1 MPAHPPHAARPP
13 RLVWLC
19 AVAFFA
25 LQIGFGPRYPVFRD
39 EFYYLA
45 CSNHLAWGYVDH
57 PPLSIFLLA
66 AWKALFGD
74 SLWSLRFLPSL
85 AGAATLLMVS
95 ELAGL
100 LTGSTF
106 ARTFAAFAMLA
117 APTVFG
123 ITGIYSMN
131 AFDFLFWLGAAL
143 VVAHMCGSDA
153 AARARLWPLLGLVL
167 GLGLL
172 NKLSV
177 GALGVGIAAATALTP
192 LRADLR
198 TRGPWIAAALTIVLF
213 APHLV
218 WQAQHGW
225 PTLEFMRNASQH
237 KNVSLGPLGFL
248 LAQVSAFGPWSAF
261 LWAPGLI
268 WLVLGAGGR
277 FRALAVVFAA
287 SFLAFMNGKAYYLA
301 PAMLVPLAA
310 GAGILG
316 RRLDRPKLAWVRG
329 LLLVQWLSFAA
340 VAVPIVVPLLSPER
354 LEAYMSRLRMVP
366 KQAERNELGVL
377 PQHYAD
383 RFGWQELASLTA
395 RAWQSLTPEEQ
406 ARAIIVTSN
415 YGEAGAID
423 YYGRALGLPP
433 ARSQHNNYYLWGPG
447 NPHATI
453 VIAVGMSPEG
463 LSEVFGDVRPTL
475 SITDPFAM
483 PYEREHPV
491 TVCRRPKALL
501 RDAWVRGKHY
511 I

>member
-1 MPAHPPHAARPP
+1 MHAPPTARIPL
-13 RLVWLC
+13 LVWLC
-19 AVAFFA
+19 AAAFFA
-25 LQIGFGPRYPVFRD
+25 LQFGFGPRYPVFRD

-45 CSNHLAWGYVDH
+45 CSHHLAWGYVDH
-57 PPLSIFLLA
+57 PPLSIFVLA
-66 AWKALFGD
+66 GWTALFGD
-74 SLWSLRFLPSL
+74 SLASLRFLPSL

-95 ELAGL
+95 DLAGL
-100 LTGSTF
+100 LTGSAF
-106 ARTFAAFAMLA
+106 ARTFAAVAMLA

-123 ITGIYSMN
+123 ITGFYSMN
-131 AFDFLFWLGAAL
+131 AFDLVFWLGAIL
-143 VVAHMCGSDA
+143 IVAHMCRSDA
-153 AARARLWPLLGLVL
+153 TARAKLWPLLGLVL

-177 GALGVGIAAATALTP
+177 GALGAGIAAATILTP
-192 LRADLR
+192 LRVDLR
-198 TRGPWIAAALTIVLF
+198 TRGPWIAAGLAIALF

-218 WQAQHGW
+218 WQVQNGW
-225 PTLEFMRNASQH
+225 PTLEFVRNASQF

-248 LAQVSAFGPWSAF
+248 LAQVSAFGPWSVL

-301 PAMLVPLAA
+301 PAMLVPLTA

-316 RRLDRPKLAWVRG
+316 RRLERPKLAWVRS

-340 VAVPIVVPLLSPER
+340 VAMPIVVPLLSPEQ
-354 LEAYMSRLRMVP
+354 LDIYLSRLGMVP
-366 KQAERNELGVL
+366 KPAERSESGVL
-377 PQHYAD
+377 PQHHAD

-395 RAWQSLTPEEQ
+395 RAWQSLTREEQ
-406 ARAIIVTSN
+406 ARAIIVTGN

-423 YYGRALGLPP
+423 YYGPALGLPP

-447 NPHATI
+447 NPNATI

-463 LSEVFGDVRPTL
+463 LSEVFGDVRPTFSL
-475 SITDPFAM
+475 TDPFAM

-501 RDAWVRGKHY
+501 RDAWVRGRHY